1 MKVIFTKKEVRD
13 ILIATLV
20 LTIAFKFAFSGLY
33 NTDALVFIIYII
45 LSFLAVVTGFLGH
58 EMMHK
63 ITAFRHNYY
72 AEFIRWDM
80 GLLLALVTSFFG
92 IVFAAPGATT
102 IYGYVDKDTYGK
114 ISAAGP
120 IYNLFVGIL
129 FLSVSLVSYLHILI
143 FVAEI
148 NFWLGFFN
156 LLPIP
161 PLDGSKI
168 YRWNMPLY
176 IILMGASLILVLQF
190 IFGIPVLALK

>member
-1 MKVIFTKKEVRD
+1 MKIIFTKKEVRD
-13 ILIATLV
+13 IIIATLV
-20 LTIAFKFAFSGLY
+20 LTIAFKFAFNGIY
-33 NTDALVFIIYII
+33 NANAFVFMIYLLI
-45 LSFLAVVTGFLGH
+45 SFLAVVTGFVGH

-63 ITAFRHNYY
+63 ATAFRYNYY
-72 AEFIRWDM
+72 AEFIKWNT
-80 GLLLALVTSFFG
+80 GLLIAFFTSLFG

-102 IYGYVDKDTYGK
+102 IYGYVDKDTNGK

-120 IYNLFVGIL
+120 IYNIFVGIL
-129 FLSVSLVSYLHILI
+129 FLLVSLVSFLHFLI
-143 FVAEI
+143 FVAVI

-168 YRWNMPLY
+168 YKWNLPLY

-190 IFGIPVLALK
+190 IFGISVLSLK

>member
-13 ILIATLV
+13 ILIATLA
-20 LTIAFKFAFSGLY
+20 LTIAFKFAFSGIY
-33 NTDALVFIIYII
+33 NTDVQVFIIYII

-63 ITAFRHNYY
+63 LSAFRHNYY
-72 AEFIRWDM
+72 AEFIKWNW
-80 GLLLALVTSFFG
+80 GLLLALVTSLFG
-92 IVFAAPGATT
+92 VVFAAPGATT
-102 IYGYVDKDTYGK
+102 IYGYVDKDTNGK

-120 IYNLFVGIL
+120 SYNLLVGVL
-129 FLSVSLVSYLHILI
+129 FLSVSLINSLHFLL

-161 PLDGSKI
+161 PLDGSKV
-168 YRWNMPLY
+168 YKWNMPLY
-176 IILMGASLILVLQF
+176 IVLMGVSLILVLQF
-190 IFGIPVLALK
+190 IFGVPILK